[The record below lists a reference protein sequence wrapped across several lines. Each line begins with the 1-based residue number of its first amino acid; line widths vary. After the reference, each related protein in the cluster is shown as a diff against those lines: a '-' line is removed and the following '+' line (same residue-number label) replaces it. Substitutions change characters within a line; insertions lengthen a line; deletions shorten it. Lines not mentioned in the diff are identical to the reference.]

1 MQIYNDISNVSNKL
15 DNIFVFIFRLNPN
28 KYQMIDFERFMK
40 LIKITQIELADKL
53 GVSQTAISMV
63 KNGKMEMPKNWIDII
78 KTEYNQDITNFI
90 SKASSSIAS
99 EPQEKYETPSIRIIE
114 TITNSNQNLSASNRI
129 LVDTNKQLTETNSR
143 LQDQLIKINEKLL
156 RFIES
161 KELV

>member
-1 MQIYNDISNVSNKL
+1 
-15 DNIFVFIFRLNPN
+15 
-28 KYQMIDFERFMK
+28 MIDFERFMK

-90 SKASSSIAS
+90 SNTASSIAS
-99 EPQEKYETPSIRIIE
+99 EPQEKYETPINRILE
-114 TITNSNQNLSASNRI
+114 TISNSNQNLSASNRI
-129 LVDTNKQLTETNSR
+129 LVDTNRHLTDSNSR